1 MAQQFYIFS
10 PLIKEN
16 YLEQGF
22 LDQNMNFVPQHQEA
36 PECAF
41 SSARKAGIFLE
52 SRDPWTG
59 FVIEWHGELVGRKMA
74 ARNTRFVKKLECKMA
89 TGHWRRRAG
98 WPKNHNNVRGRGK
111 GATAIQLAL
120 TLPTVLQFPNFWPSL
135 DLLSI
140 NSAGIL
146 FLGNENGCFSVSV
159 TFDNRDSPS
168 KCFDPTDSPLCFE
181 SLLRPS
187 HIFHL
192 NNWGFSI
199 RQILDSKDSSVVS
212 FVKHFY
218 WKYYITINN

>member
-1 MAQQFYIFS
+1 
-10 PLIKEN
+10 
-16 YLEQGF
+16 
-22 LDQNMNFVPQHQEA
+22 MNFVPQHQEA

-168 KCFDPTDSPLCFE
+168 KCFDPTDSPPMFWKPASPVPYFSFE
-181 SLLRPS
+181 
-187 HIFHL
+187 
-192 NNWGFSI
+192 
-199 RQILDSKDSSVVS
+199 
-212 FVKHFY
+212 
-218 WKYYITINN
+218 